1 MCRFSENIFETLLNS
16 KNHAETETS
25 LIKLST
31 FVSDAFFVLQEALM
45 SQQRQ
50 VAGYNLAADTS
61 PSLSAYV
68 CNKARRTRKNIYFTF
83 YNFAVLYISKSHI
96 LPFSIV
102 IRQISKLIYVDRI
115 IIS

>member
-1 MCRFSENIFETLLNS
+1 MLLNS
-16 KNHAETETS
+16 QSHAETETS
-25 LIKLST
+25 WLLLST
-31 FVSDAFFVLQEALM
+31 FVSDSLFVFQEARM

-68 CNKARRTRKNIYFTF
+68 CNKARRTRKDLNFTF
-83 YNFAVLYISKSHI
+83 YNFAVLYISKSYI